1 MYGSIALKKKKMTH
15 KEKGPALGS
24 VSKGALL
31 SAVLLREMGLCMS
44 LGNKDVTFKVFF
56 FERGKNPGNI
66 INLTAICPSLDED
79 LFPYL

>member
-56 FERGKNPGNI
+56 
-66 INLTAICPSLDED
+66 
-79 LFPYL
+79 

>member
-1 MYGSIALKKKKMTH
+1 MYGSIALKKKMTH
-15 KEKGPALGS
+15 KEKGPGLGI
-24 VSKGALL
+24 VSRGALV

-44 LGNKDVTFKVFF
+44 LGNEDVTSKLF

-66 INLTAICPSLDED
+66 TNLTVICPSLDED